1 MKKKA
6 KTIIINVSIVAII
19 VLFYFYF
26 IFLPTKKEFVSKIES
41 QFKSSI
47 KIESIIIDNAI
58 SRYLEG
64 TGSISSRSVI
74 RDKILEYKNGK
85 ITAEELSKFTY
96 PKYLEG
102 IKELDNCVNS
112 IRYVDKMPIVSSGNT
127 NNLEVDSFDFS
138 KKVVTKNIEIV
149 KSVLKVV
156 VISPIKKRELVL
168 GYDII
173 GFENTSILKQI
184 LRTNVHVS
192 IICAKNA
199 NLDKSK
205 NWIMNPNFLDTL
217 YYENGEITIIQKS
230 TIAAF
235 YYKFSK
241 PEDLLFKEL
250 YDFYIERSVF
260 MVLLLILIAISLLFI
275 ERKTKFIFSTQN
287 KYLEEQ
293 IEEKTQN
300 LKIAL
305 TKLETAYHEIEEQ
318 KEKYRITIDN
328 TYDWEYWI
336 DELKNFAY
344 VSPSSE
350 EITGYKPVDF
360 YNNPEIFK
368 KIIHPD
374 DANLFF
380 THFHNK
386 NEKDEIEQI
395 EFRIVTKENKTKW
408 IAHVCKNV
416 YGNKGNF
423 LGIRGSNRDITDKKK
438 IENALYESQSKLIES
453 NKAKDKFFSIISHDL
468 KSPFNG
474 ILGLLNFLNSDY
486 DTLETAEIK
495 EMLQLLK
502 NSSENVYNLLD
513 DLLNWAQTQTGRME
527 YKFENIKINENVTE
541 IVSLL
546 EPNIQ
551 RKQIII
557 VNKMENDTIVFA
569 DKKVVS
575 TVLRN
580 LISNALKFTNN
591 NGVIE
596 LETKDLGVEIAVSI
610 TDNGIGIS
618 EENLAKIFQIEIHH
632 TTIGTNQEKGTGI
645 GLILCK
651 ELIEKHGGK
660 IWVESQLGKGSKFI
674 FTLPKGKIQE
684 KTISHSD
691 NVL

>member
-1 MKKKA
+1 MKKKT

-26 IFLPTKKEFVSKIES
+26 IFLPIKKEFVSKIES

-47 KIESIIIDNAI
+47 KIESISIDNAI

-64 TGSISSRSVI
+64 TRSISSRSVI
-74 RDKILEYKNGK
+74 RDKILEYKNSK
-85 ITAEELSKFTY
+85 ITVEELSKFTY
-96 PKYLEG
+96 PKYLDG

-112 IRYVDKMPIVSSGNT
+112 VRYVDKMPIVSTGNT
-127 NNLEVDSFDFS
+127 NNLEMDLVDFS

-149 KSVLKVV
+149 NSVLKVV
-156 VISPIKKRELVL
+156 VISPIKKHELVL

-184 LRTNVHVS
+184 LRTNVRVS

-199 NLDKSK
+199 NWDKSK
-205 NWIMNPNFLDTL
+205 NWLMNPNFTDTL
-217 YYENGEITIIQKS
+217 YYEDDKINIIQKS
-230 TIAAF
+230 NNSDFF
-235 YYKFSK
+235 YLFSK
-241 PEDLLFKEL
+241 PQNLLFKEL
-250 YDFYIERSVF
+250 YDFYVERSIF
-260 MVLLLILIAISLLFI
+260 MVLLLVLITVSLLFI

-293 IEEKTQN
+293 IAQKTQN

-305 TKLETAYHEIEEQ
+305 SKLETAYTEIEEQ

-336 DELKNFAY
+336 DELGNFAY

-368 KIIHPD
+368 KIIYPED
-374 DANLFF
+374 ENLFF
-380 THFHNK
+380 HHFHNK
-386 NEKDEIEQI
+386 NEKEQIEQI

-416 YGNKGNF
+416 YGIKGNY
-423 LGIRGSNRDITDKKK
+423 LGIRGSNRDITDKKNTE
-438 IENALYESQSKLIES
+438 IALNESQSRLIES
-453 NKAKDKFFSIISHDL
+453 NRTKDKFFSIISHDL

-486 DTLETAEIK
+486 DSFETEEIK
-495 EMLQLLK
+495 EMLQLLR

-513 DLLNWAQTQTGRME
+513 DLLNWAQTQLGRIE
-527 YKFENIKINENVTE
+527 YIFENIKINENVTE
-541 IVSLL
+541 IIALL
-546 EPNIQ
+546 EPNF
-551 RKQIII
+551 RKKQIIV
-557 VNKMENDTIVFA
+557 VNKIEKETLVYA
-569 DKKVVS
+569 DKKVLS
-575 TVLRN
+575 TILRN
-580 LISNALKFTNN
+580 IISNAIKYTNN
-591 NGVIE
+591 NGVIV
-596 LETKDLGVEIAVSI
+596 LETKDLGDEIAVSI
-610 TDNGIGIS
+610 SDNGIGIS
-618 EENLAKIFQIEIHH
+618 DENKAKIFKIEIHH
-632 TTIGTNQEKGTGI
+632 TTVGTNQEKGTGI

-660 IWVESQLGKGSKFI
+660 IWVESQFGKGSEFI
-674 FTLPKGKIQE
+674 FTLPKNNINKA
-684 KTISHSD
+684 D
-691 NVL
+691 LPV